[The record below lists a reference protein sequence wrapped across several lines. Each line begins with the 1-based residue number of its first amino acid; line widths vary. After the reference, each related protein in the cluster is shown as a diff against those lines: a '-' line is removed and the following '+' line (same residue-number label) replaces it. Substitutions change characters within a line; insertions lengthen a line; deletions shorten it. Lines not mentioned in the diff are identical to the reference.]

1 MHVALYHNPNAGLQS
16 LTLEEVAHLLR
27 EAHHDVESF
36 IKGDHPADHAIDAH
50 PDVIVAAG
58 GDGTI
63 ASMAKALFRHESSI
77 PLYVLP
83 LGTANNIAWSL
94 ELADDVPRIIHG
106 LSNAREAT
114 LDIGLIEVGKRKAR
128 FVEAAGSGFFGA
140 AMHNDRATRA
150 RARRGPPRRLT
161 TKLLTVDERVR
172 EGARNV
178 ARRVRRAPAL
188 SYEVHA
194 DGEDLSGEYI
204 AIAAMNIR
212 TIGPRMI
219 LAPDASSEDGLLD
232 LVLVRPDEREALAEL
247 IESREAVHAPVV
259 ECRRV
264 KDVELS
270 WPGHGHLD
278 DDPWP
283 RRGVLKSDRRVHLHV
298 GGSIRLLLPQF

>member
-27 EAHHDVESF
+27 EEHHDVESF

-63 ASMAKALFRHESSI
+63 ASMAKALFKHDSSI

-94 ELADDVPRIIHG
+94 ELTDDMPRIING

-140 AMHNDRATRA
+140 AMHNDRANRA

-161 TKLLTVDERVR
+161 TKLLTVD
-172 EGARNV
+172 
-178 ARRVRRAPAL
+178 
-188 SYEVHA
+188 
-194 DGEDLSGEYI
+194 
-204 AIAAMNIR
+204 
-212 TIGPRMI
+212 
-219 LAPDASSEDGLLD
+219 
-232 LVLVRPDEREALAEL
+232 
-247 IESREAVHAPVV
+247 
-259 ECRRV
+259 
-264 KDVELS
+264 
-270 WPGHGHLD
+270 
-278 DDPWP
+278 
-283 RRGVLKSDRRVHLHV
+283 
-298 GGSIRLLLPQF
+298 